1 MRTWCRGLGPSG
13 VSCSRSWIGVFVL
26 TSALLT
32 SALCATLLTG
42 CGAGAF
48 HMRAARDSVTI
59 GRPPEG
65 RAQVVFFM
73 PERARD
79 VAAIVDQRGTYYGQI
94 RGETVLVRDVPAG
107 RYRFYAI
114 RERNGFAVDV
124 PYLAAGQTA
133 YVGGIDPLLTSFVWR
148 SMSGCDA
155 AAVEARAA
163 LPTLARI
170 EPDPDV
176 ALDTVLTEIGD
187 IPRRTGEADRDFDQ
201 MAEEQRALRTVDAAS
216 LERGPSCERAATS
229 GDSEPSSAQEAAPSS
244 TAPTSSP

>member
-1 MRTWCRGLGPSG
+1 LGA
-13 VSCSRSWIGVFVL
+13 
-26 TSALLT
+26 ALL
-32 SALCATLLTG
+32 AG
-42 CGAGAF
+42 CGTGPF
-48 HMRAARDSVTI
+48 HMRAARDAVTI

-73 PERARD
+73 PERVRD

-114 RERNGFAVDV
+114 RDRNGFAVDV
-124 PYLAAGQTA
+124 PYLVAGQTA

-148 SMSGCDA
+148 SMSGCDE
-155 AAVEARAA
+155 AAVTARAA
-163 LPTLARI
+163 LPALARI
-170 EPDPDV
+170 EPDPDI

-201 MAEEQRALRTVDAAS
+201 MTEQQRTLRTVDAAS
-216 LERGPSCERAATS
+216 LERGPSCTS
-229 GDSEPSSAQEAAPSS
+229 GATAGGSEPSSASS
-244 TAPTSSP
+244 TAGSP